1 MVMMTAMKAS
11 ENALTLSGP
20 GRLSVI
26 DSSALLTIHDNTY
39 PNNTLLMIF
48 PAKYN

>member
-1 MVMMTAMKAS
+1 MKAS

-26 DSSALLTIHDNTY
+26 DSSAFAEPYTTTHTQITPY
-39 PNNTLLMIF
+39 
-48 PAKYN
+48 